1 MAPYIIHLFRGIE
14 FHTGI
19 WRELILPLEQQGW
32 NLRFLSRTKV
42 ELLLLLREKL
52 CTCKRICYNQKGTIS
67 LF

>member
-32 NLRFLSRTKV
+32 NLRFLSRISYGISAKYKV
-42 ELLLLLREKL
+42 FLD
-52 CTCKRICYNQKGTIS
+52 IAG
-67 LF
+67 